1 MTLNDLLKYST
12 VQTRTAINNS
22 VAKTARMC
30 WASDIQER
38 TTFHDC
44 SVSTSSADSRDL
56 DWYSNINRVTYF
68 APCFWCGVQ
77 LAASTSTNPVT
88 VNLLLEQVFYMT
100 FRSPKFGVSQSASAA
115 VRAVA
120 QDDVLAAESL
130 DEEEVPQALIDMTA
144 RAADDTGRMVRSHP
158 TSGLTPDKKRRR
170 TAMADLADRFE
181 RESEELKKRYEDHD
195 AQVSKRFGTT
205 DISRYPRSDR
215 DHLERLY
222 NASGRRAQLAES
234 LRRDVRDL
242 DHEYPEV
249 PAATAAAADLDHTDT
264 LPLDT

>member
-1 MTLNDLLKYST
+1 MIGGDGSGDDVMDPNHIIYFLEPYIARVSI
-12 VQTRTAINNS
+12 TRAMSLAIAVTDGLVS
-22 VAKTARMC
+22 EHLVC
-30 WASDIQER
+30 CD
-38 TTFHDC
+38 TT
-44 SVSTSSADSRDL
+44 S
-56 DWYSNINRVTYF
+56 INP
-68 APCFWCGVQ
+68 A
-77 LAASTSTNPVT
+77 T
-88 VNLLLEQVFYMT
+88 VNLLLEQVYYMT
-100 FRSPKFGVSQSASAA
+100 FRSPKFGVSQSASAQAAA

-158 TSGLTPDKKRRR
+158 TSGLTPVKKRRR

-264 LPLDT
+264 LPLDN